1 MKTIV
6 CLASG
11 PSVTRGD
18 VEQCR
23 SLPIIAINNS
33 IDLAPWATVLL
44 GGDLKWWRWR
54 SGMPSFAGDKVT
66 CHRAAADAY
75 PDVRWLQPT
84 GIRGFESEPGK
95 VRTGRN
101 SGYVAIQLAA
111 QMGAMRIVLLG
122 YDMRASDTGEH
133 HWHAPHPDGSH
144 PGFDRCLP
152 LFDDLVEP
160 LRSRG
165 IAIVNCSPTTALRAF
180 PCRPLSEVLG
190 LSRSSTR
197 PA

>member
-6 CLASG
+6 CVASG
-11 PSVTRGD
+11 PSLTSGD
-18 VEQCR
+18 AEACR
-23 SLPIIAINNS
+23 QFHTIAINNS
-33 IDLAPWATVLL
+33 IDRAPWAETLL

-54 SGMPSFAGDKVT
+54 SGMPHYHGEKIT
-66 CHRAAADAY
+66 CHKAAADAY

-84 GIRGFESEPGK
+84 GVTGFEHEPGK

-101 SGYVAIQLAA
+101 SGYVAIQVAA
-111 QMGAMRIVLLG
+111 QRGAMRIVLLG

-152 LFDDLVEP
+152 LFDDLVAP
-160 LRSRG
+160 LHQLG
-165 IAIVNCSPTTALRAF
+165 IEIVNCSPTTALRAF

-190 LSRSSTR
+190 L
-197 PA
+197 